1 MSNAYE
7 SSRYALVN
15 RWDRRHLERVSRV
28 LDPRPGERVLEV
40 GCGRGFLTKALADLG
55 VDAHGVDTNPHA
67 AENAVTDRVATMRA
81 EALDFPDATFDKVV
95 SVHAIEH
102 IPDLTGALGEM
113 ARVLRPGGRAM
124 FIYPAEPVKGIW
136 AVPTAVILYKNP
148 FRATDVHVHRLTP
161 ARLHDLA
168 APLGFLELH
177 HEFNLVNSP
186 QFISL
191 FELG

>member
-1 MSNAYE
+1 VSNAYD
-7 SSRYALVN
+7 SPRYALVN
-15 RWDRRHLERVSRV
+15 RWDRRHLDRVARV

-55 VDAHGVDTNPHA
+55 VDAVGVDANPHA
-67 AENAVTDRVATMRA
+67 AEHAVTDRVSTMGA
-81 EALDFPDATFDKVV
+81 EALDFPDGSFDKVV

-136 AVPTAVILYKNP
+136 AVPTAVILYRNP
-148 FRATDVHVHRLTP
+148 FRATDVHVHWLTP
-161 ARLHDLA
+161 SRLRTVAGPAGLV
-168 APLGFLELH
+168 ELQ
-177 HEFNLVNSP
+177 HEFNLLNSP

-191 FELG
+191 FERS